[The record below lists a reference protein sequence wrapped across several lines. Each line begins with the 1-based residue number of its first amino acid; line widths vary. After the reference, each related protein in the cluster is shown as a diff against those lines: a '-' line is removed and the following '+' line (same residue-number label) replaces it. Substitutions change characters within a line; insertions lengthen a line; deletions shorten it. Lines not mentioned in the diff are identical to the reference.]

1 MYYHSRELKY
11 VMYGKVYP
19 VWTPNNYL
27 DLNYKWLGQFC
38 GYAPQVWLSKSN
50 IGYTGFKNKENKY
63 NKDDILFGFDIIKGF
78 SVKMEPWEYIL
89 NAFHRLDVDMRDNYT
104 IEQLNNELVSY
115 IRSILAL
122 FDNPTE
128 ELELYELSVEGLLK
142 ELFKDVDQVVIPSLN
157 LKTAK
162 KIICRTDLQKKKL
175 RKMGFIEDRIIVK
188 KLRRNNF

>member
-11 VMYGKVYP
+11 VTYGKVYP
-19 VWTPNNYL
+19 VWTPANYF
-27 DLNYKWLGQFC
+27 DLSYKWLGQFC

-50 IGYTGFKNKENKY
+50 IEYTGFKNKENKY

-78 SVKMEPWEYIL
+78 SVNMEPWEYIL
-89 NAFHRLDVDMRDNYT
+89 NAFNRLDVDMRDDYT
-104 IEQLNNELVSY
+104 MEQLNNELESY
-115 IRSILAL
+115 ISSISAL

-142 ELFKDVDQVVIPSLN
+142 ELFKDVDQVVVPSLN